1 MPHLG
6 IILATYLGACVEW
19 VEAFTIVLAVALSIG
34 WARAATA
41 AGAAL
46 LVLAGMTLTGTAL
59 LAYVPDFAWVQGV
72 IAAFLILFG
81 LRWLAK
87 AIARGAGLRP
97 LHDEVAQFNAVRAS
111 KGLSDHHAAW
121 LIAFNGTLLE
131 GLEVWLIVVALGVHS
146 HHTLPVAAAAIA
158 ALLTVI
164 AVGALLHRPLARVPE
179 NALKFIVGGALL
191 AFGSFW
197 LLQALGYAWP
207 LGDGALPALVA
218 FYLLGGLGLVALLR
232 RRAGAAA

>member
-59 LAYVPDFAWVQGV
+59 LAYIPDFAWVQGV

-131 GLEVWLIVVALGVHS
+131 GLEVWLIVVALGVQS
-146 HHTLPVAAAAIA
+146 HHTLPVAGAAIA

-191 AFGSFW
+191 SFGSFW
-197 LLQALGYAWP
+197 LLQAQGYAWP
-207 LGDGALPALVA
+207 LGDGALPALVT
-218 FYLLGGLGLVALLR
+218 FYLLGGLGLVVLLR
-232 RRAGAAA
+232 RRAGTAA